1 MEECRKA
8 GSVEG
13 TAEPASQAVH
23 PTSSETVASLTTR
36 RALEE
41 EVWVGVF
48 MLSRIP
54 LGFVVLLLCFGF
66 KKVCLRH
73 CYDFHLDFSLL
84 FATSKSTQAVAD
96 NHLLTRME
104 RAIHL

>member
-23 PTSSETVASLTTR
+23 PTPSETVASLTTR

-54 LGFVVLLLCFGF
+54 LGFVVLPCFSF
-66 KKVCLRH
+66 KKVCLSR
-73 CYDFHLDFSLL
+73 CYDFHLEFSLL
-84 FATSKSTQAVAD
+84 FCHIKEHTS
-96 NHLLTRME
+96 RC
-104 RAIHL
+104 